1 MNVVILSL
9 VFIFSLSC
17 YFFGKSKVLK
27 QTKISKKKFHS
38 LPEYYGYYLA
48 AWCGLPAL
56 IILFFWSLSELYV
69 VKILILSDFRTDPT
83 IDNNKLNLIFTQI
96 KAIAENKFSGTIP
109 QNLIPYAEKFLSIN
123 KILELSKLAAIFSA
137 IIFSLSFAYSQILKN
152 IKARESIEK
161 VIKVVMFLC
170 AAIAVFTTLGIVLS
184 LLFESIKF
192 FTAVSIFDFVTG
204 TNWAPGR
211 AFVRDASAQITDVEN
226 VFGAVPLFWGTFF
239 IAMIAMCVAVPI
251 GLLSG
256 IYMAEYA
263 SAKVRRIAKP
273 LIEVLAG
280 IPTVVYGFFAALTV
294 GPFFRAIGERVGL
307 NVSSESALAAGMVMG
322 VMIIPYVSSLTD
334 DVINAVPRS
343 LREGSYAMG
352 ATKSETIKKVVLPAA
367 LPGVVGSVLLA
378 ISRAVGET
386 MIVVMAAGL
395 GANLTINPL
404 EASTTIT
411 AQIVTIL
418 VGDQSFNNPKT
429 QAAFA
434 LGITLF
440 FFTLVINIIALNIVK
455 KFREKYE

>member
-56 IILFFWSLSELYV
+56 IILFFWSSSELYV

>member
-1 MNVVILSL
+1 MNLTIISL
-9 VFIFSLSC
+9 IIVFSLSC
-17 YFFGKSKVLK
+17 FFFGKTKVSNK
-27 QTKISKKKFHS
+27 IKISGKKFNS
-38 LPEYYGYYLA
+38 LPVYYGYYLA

-56 IILFFWSLSELYV
+56 IILFFWSFSDLYF
-69 VKILILSDFRTDPT
+69 VKFLILSDFKADPT
-83 IDNNKLNLIFTQI
+83 IDKNKLNLIFTEI
-96 KAIAENKFSGTIP
+96 VSIAEKKFSGQIP
-109 QNLIPYAEKFLSIN
+109 QNLVPYAERFLNLN
-123 KILELSKLAAIFSA
+123 KIFELSKLAVISST
-137 IIFSLSFAYSQILKN
+137 IIFSIFFSYSQILKN
-152 IKARESIEK
+152 IKARESVEK
-161 VIKVVMFLC
+161 VIRFIMFFC
-170 AAIAVFTTLGIVLS
+170 AAIAVLTTIGIVLS

-192 FTAVSIFDFVTG
+192 FTVVPIFDFITG

-211 AFVRDASAQITDVEN
+211 AFIRDASTETADVEN

-239 IAMIAMCVAVPI
+239 IAAIAMCVAVPV
-251 GLLSG
+251 GLFSG

-263 SAKVRRIAKP
+263 QSKVRKIVKP

-294 GPFFRAIGERVGL
+294 GPFFRALGETIGL
-307 NVSSESALAAGMVMG
+307 DVSSESALAAGIVMG

-334 DVINAVPRS
+334 DVINAVPLA
-343 LREGSYAMG
+343 LREASYSMG

-367 LPGVVGSVLLA
+367 LPGIVGAILLA
-378 ISRAVGET
+378 VSRAVGET

-395 GANLTINPL
+395 GARLTINPL

-411 AQIVTIL
+411 TQIVTIL

-440 FFTLVINIIALNIVK
+440 FFTLIINIIALQTVK
-455 KFREKYE
+455 KFREQYD